1 MARKPNYRFERAE
14 RERLKDQKRAKK
26 EQRRA
31 SREEPE
37 ADATSQPSQ
46 DVPSNGSS

>member
-14 RERLKDQKRAKK
+14 RERLKDERRAKK

-31 SREEPE
+31 SRDEPGGDT
-37 ADATSQPSQ
+37 AAQPEQNGS
-46 DVPSNGSS
+46 SNGSS